1 MAPSRTQSVFIQHD
15 GASDRASRRRAGWKF
30 PWLIAQATYHC
41 PNDPSDPEIANA
53 QEGLWRKRVAIEGA
67 NTDLPGREYRENHG
81 AGVHF
86 NDAGLRA
93 HGKLWTSAVEAYLD
107 RVLR

>member
-1 MAPSRTQSVFIQHD
+1 
-15 GASDRASRRRAGWKF
+15 
-30 PWLIAQATYHC
+30 
-41 PNDPSDPEIANA
+41 
-53 QEGLWRKRVAIEGA
+53 
-67 NTDLPGREYRENHG
+67 
-81 AGVHF
+81 VHF